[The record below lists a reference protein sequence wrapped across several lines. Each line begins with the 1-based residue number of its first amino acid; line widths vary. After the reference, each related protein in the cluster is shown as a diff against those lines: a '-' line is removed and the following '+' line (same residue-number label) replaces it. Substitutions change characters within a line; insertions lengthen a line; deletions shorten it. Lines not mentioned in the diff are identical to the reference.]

1 MKAWG
6 LILSMIV
13 VCSACTTAEKP
24 SPIGAP
30 LEPYVGPPISAPVGY
45 DRAEAGES
53 LPPLNSL
60 VGKGLRPYLVSWR

>member
-13 VCSACTTAEKP
+13 MCTACTTAGKP

-30 LEPYVGPPISAPVGY
+30 LEPYVGPPMSVPVGY
-45 DRAEAGES
+45 DRADAGARDS
-53 LPPLNSL
+53 PLNSL
-60 VGKGLRPYLVSWR
+60 VGKGLRPYLASWR